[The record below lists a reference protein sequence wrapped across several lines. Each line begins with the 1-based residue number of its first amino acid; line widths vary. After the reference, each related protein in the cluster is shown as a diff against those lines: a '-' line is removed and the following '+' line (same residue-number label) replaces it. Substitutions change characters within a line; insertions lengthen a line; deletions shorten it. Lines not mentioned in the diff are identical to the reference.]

1 MATGNASALSNVWG
15 TLTQTLGDSNGWLLM
30 GLLVVLLG
38 VKFISPQK
46 KGLLTTAEWANVT
59 AKINAVRLAQKQLKS
74 SKINDV
80 CLWVGSAPKW
90 KLKGICPILLTAIG
104 QMPTVYVPQANR
116 SVAVVGKPNSGK
128 TFSALN
134 PMIASAL
141 EQGMSVVLYE
151 YKADAEGLGGQ
162 MAYLATLAVRH
173 GYKLNVFAPG
183 KPYTCVINPLDFME
197 NEEDDTTAAVLAE
210 VFHANLTGG
219 GRKGDEFFGSAG
231 KRLIQALFQFAK
243 STKYPD
249 LAMAFNVLALP
260 RLVERLDY
268 AANDGRLPY
277 FVRVSFSQFISTL
290 GADKTTSGIQATASD
305 LLTRFISPVMLPS
318 LMGKTNTSLLLGEK
332 EMIVFQSDIFRQSVV
347 NPLLAAIINIVM
359 NKNFSIARTS
369 PIVFSADELP
379 SIYLPKLPTWA
390 NEHRSKGY
398 TGLYGYQSAAQLRE
412 GYGKEGAD
420 ILLGGLA
427 SSFWFLPAN
436 HDEARSYQEE
446 LGNIEVKIRNKSWSP
461 GRGGGTSYSEQLQ
474 TRPLMLA
481 DEFNSFDVGECVYRN
496 PAYKKGKKKQQKSRL
511 PLHFSQLT
519 IPKVDIAR
527 EKECEA
533 IWKNKLCKNLTDRE
547 TARRP
552 SLNVVEQLEAR
563 LREAETLLPLPPD
576 DDDDF

>member
-1 MATGNASALSNVWG
+1 MTANLWTTLSY
-15 TLTQTLGDSNGWLLM
+15 TLGGQTGWMLLILLGLLM
-30 GLLVVLLG
+30 ALKLLSPRKRGVL
-38 VKFISPQK
+38 
-46 KGLLTTAEWANVT
+46 TAAEWAPLR
-59 AKINAVRLAQKQLKS
+59 AKLNAIRLAQKQLRSAKV
-74 SKINDV
+74 NDV
-80 CLWVGSAPKW
+80 CLWIGSAPRW
-90 KLKGICPILLTAIG
+90 QLQGILPDALTMLG
-104 QMPTVYVPQANR
+104 QPPTVYVPQANR

-134 PMIASAL
+134 PMIASAI
-141 EQGMSVVLYE
+141 EQGMSIVLYE
-151 YKADAEGLGGQ
+151 YKADEEGLGGQ
-162 MAYLATLAVRH
+162 MAYLATLAVRY
-173 GYKLNVFAPG
+173 GYKLNIFAPG
-183 KPYTCVINPLDFME
+183 KPYTCIINPLDFMQDCQ
-197 NEEDDTTAAVLAE
+197 DDTTAAVLAE

-219 GRKGDEFFGSAG
+219 GKKGDEFFGSAG

-249 LAMAFNVLALP
+249 LAMAFNVLSLP
-260 RLVERLDY
+260 KLVERLDY
-268 AANDGRLPY
+268 AANQGKLPY

-305 LLTRFISPVMLPS
+305 LLTRFISPTMLPS
-318 LMGKTNTSLLLGEK
+318 LMGTTNISSILKQK

-412 GYGKEGAD
+412 GYGKDGSE

-436 HDEARSYQEE
+436 HDEARSYQEQ
-446 LGNIEVKIRNKSWSP
+446 LGNVEVKVRNKSW
-461 GRGGGTSYSEQLQ
+461 GAGKGGASYSETLQ

-481 DEFNSFDVGECVYRN
+481 DEFNGFDIGECVFRN
-496 PAYKKGKKKQQKSRL
+496 PAYKANGRANL
-511 PLHFSQLT
+511 PQHFRQLT
-519 IPKVDIAR
+519 VSKCDINR
-527 EKECEA
+527 EKECEE
-533 IWKNKLCKNLTDRE
+533 IWKQKLRQTLTERE
-547 TARRP
+547 TRRRP
-552 SLNVVEQLEAR
+552 KLDLLAQLESR
-563 LREAETLLPLPPD
+563 LAEAERLLPLPPD
-576 DDDDF
+576 EEEDPYL

>member
-1 MATGNASALSNVWG
+1 MTPQSSISNIANVLKRLLGGNTGWM
-15 TLTQTLGDSNGWLLM
+15 LL
-30 GLLVVLLG
+30 LLVVLLIAM
-38 VKFISPQK
+38 KFLSPQK
-46 KGLLTTAEWANVT
+46 RLLTAAEWAPIT
-59 AKINAVRLAQKQLKS
+59 AKLNAIKTAYKQLKS
-74 SKINDV
+74 PKVNDV
-80 CLWVGSAPKW
+80 CLWIGSAPKW
-90 KLKGICPILLTAIG
+90 QLQGLMPYLLTLLG
-104 QMPTVYVPQANR
+104 KPPTVFVPQANR

-134 PMIASAL
+134 PMIASAI
-141 EQGMSVVLYE
+141 EQGMSIVLYE
-151 YKADAEGLGGQ
+151 YKADDQGRGGQ
-162 MAYLATLAVRH
+162 MAYLATLAARY
-173 GYKLNVFAPG
+173 GYNVNVFAPG
-183 KPYTCVINPLDFME
+183 KPYTCVINPLDFMTDC
-197 NEEDDTTAAVLAE
+197 EDDTTAAVLAE

-219 GRKGDEFFGSAG
+219 GKKGDEFFGSAG

-249 LAMAFNVLALP
+249 LAMAFNVLSLTK
-260 RLVERLDY
+260 LVERLDY
-268 AANDGRLPY
+268 AANQGQLPY

-290 GADKTTSGIQATASD
+290 GADKTTSGIAATASD
-305 LLTRFISPVMLPS
+305 LLTRFISPLMLPS
-318 LMGKTNTSLLLGEK
+318 LMGNTNISSILGEK

-436 HDEARSYQEE
+436 HDEARTYQEQ
-446 LGNIEVKIRNKSWSP
+446 LGNIEIKVRNKSWSP
-461 GRGGGTSYSEQLQ
+461 GKGGGASYSEQLQ

-481 DEFNSFDVGECVYRN
+481 DEFNGFDIGECVYRN
-496 PAYKKGKKKQQKSRL
+496 PAYKTRKRSSL
-511 PLHFSQLT
+511 PQHFKQLT
-519 IPKVDIAR
+519 VPKADIQR
-527 EKECEA
+527 EKECET
-533 IWKNKLCKNLTDRE
+533 IWESIMRDRLTARE

-552 SLNVVEQLEAR
+552 KLNLLEQLNAR
-563 LREAETLLPLPPD
+563 LAEAERLLPLPPD
-576 DDDDF
+576 EDDDEYL